1 MDCIISACLRPVG
14 NLAVGMA
21 LNALRGVTRRFMVPC
36 WLRQLTIAR
45 RTRTDAISTSAT
57 RAVNEYVRA
66 KAPGGTVFWTVS
78 GAGKTTAV
86 AASCAGRIVVV
97 DWERCGSATK
107 AIDWFASKVGWDGPI
122 GEFFADEFATVV
134 LDHFDHA
141 MDVDIVSAKKLFR
154 SLVMDSAESRAF
166 NVIACV
172 NDAAHAL
179 ELLRATQRFTNLLG
193 PSFCGRCTEEEVRR
207 AGFESFPLELG
218 ASSGAMDM
226 AVAASLRNVRDDSLR
241 LQAAQASDAWER
253 GESLLA
259 SYRRAI

>member
-45 RTRTDAISTSAT
+45 KAVRNAVETSAT

-97 DWERCGSATK
+97 DWERCSSA
-107 AIDWFASKVGWDGPI
+107 ANYWFEHQVGWDGPI

-241 LQAAQASDAWER
+241 LQAAQASEAWER

>member
-1 MDCIISACLRPVG
+1 MDSSWCITACLRPVG

-21 LNALRGVTRRFMVPC
+21 LNALRGVTRRFLVPC

-45 RTRTDAISTSAT
+45 KAVRNAVETSAT

-97 DWERCGSATK
+97 DWERCGSA
-107 AIDWFASKVGWDGPI
+107 ANWFEHQVGWDGPI

-141 MDVDIVSAKKLFR
+141 IDVDIVSAKKLFR